1 MIGTIIF
8 LLAHIVYSVALRL
21 GTTVREAS
29 RRNKIIRDV
38 VCLVMLFLCLKNIY
52 NLWDLMPNRFLF
64 STYGIVLC
72 LMTILSVRRYQIST
86 PASYK
91 FTLIGAILFGLSDNL
106 LAHLKFSRISTHYG
120 RGLVLLLYYGGQF
133 LIMHGSIHQLNLQ
146 ELIKKYYQKGGSNC
160 PPPTLVELDSS
171 SNQKQD

>member
-72 LMTILSVRRYQIST
+72 LMTILSVRRY
-86 PASYK
+86 
-91 FTLIGAILFGLSDNL
+91 
-106 LAHLKFSRISTHYG
+106 
-120 RGLVLLLYYGGQF
+120 
-133 LIMHGSIHQLNLQ
+133 
-146 ELIKKYYQKGGSNC
+146 
-160 PPPTLVELDSS
+160 
-171 SNQKQD
+171 